1 MLREIQPTSADE
13 QTSVRKR
20 DRLDEPTAKDLRHI
34 AAAIEEDLGVECVPG
49 APERPSVHGECVLP
63 DLMTKILVNAPL
75 WLT

>member
-20 DRLDEPTAKDLRHI
+20 DRLDEPTAKDVRHI
-34 AAAIEEDLGVECVPG
+34 AAAIEEDLGVECVRG
-49 APERPSVHGECVLP
+49 AHTRPPVHGECVLP